1 MPVLGMGGC
10 DWTTDAARPPS
21 LGADL
26 VRTAARMRRSV
37 ACLRLETQPSI
48 GGSVRDAARAPS
60 LPDAMSA
67 VLLQLLLAGG
77 VPANTV
83 NAETAVH
90 LMRVD
95 AADGG
100 LARRQTCRVLVLV
113 SAAGLAGA
121 GARRA
126 PAMLRERRS
135 TGWQT
140 RRRCSEA
147 LARACGAS
155 GRSRRSPSRLQRPQ
169 RFQWQMMNL

>member
-1 MPVLGMGGC
+1 MPGLGMGGC
-10 DWTTDAARPPS
+10 DLTTDAARPPS

-26 VRTAARMRRSV
+26 VRTAARMRISAASRS
-37 ACLRLETQPSI
+37 LETQPSI

-67 VLLQLLLAGG
+67 VLLQPLLAGG
-77 VPANTV
+77 VPAYGAALDACV
-83 NAETAVH
+83 E
-90 LMRVD
+90 

-100 LARRQTCRVLVLV
+100 LALWQTCRVLVLV
-113 SAAGLAGA
+113 SAAVPAGA

-155 GRSRRSPSRLQRPQ
+155 AASAGPPA
-169 RFQWQMMNL
+169 

>member
-1 MPVLGMGGC
+1 MPGLGMGGG
-10 DWTTDAARPPS
+10 DLMTDAARPPS

-37 ACLRLETQPSI
+37 ACRSLETQPSI

-67 VLLQLLLAGG
+67 VLLQPLLAGG
-77 VPANTV
+77 VPAYTV
-83 NAETAVH
+83 TAEKAVH
-90 LMRVD
+90 LMRVE

-113 SAAGLAGA
+113 SAAGPAGA

-140 RRRCSEA
+140 RHCCSEA
-147 LARACGAS
+147 LTRACGAS
-155 GRSRRSPSRLQRPQ
+155 AASAGPPA
-169 RFQWQMMNL
+169 